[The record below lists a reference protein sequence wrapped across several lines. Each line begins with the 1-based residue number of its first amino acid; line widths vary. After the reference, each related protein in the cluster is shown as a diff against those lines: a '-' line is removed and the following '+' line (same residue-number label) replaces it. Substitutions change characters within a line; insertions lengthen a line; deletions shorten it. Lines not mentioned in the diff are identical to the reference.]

1 VANPLD
7 PTFAEYGTDPDRY
20 QTKFLALC
28 TRKAEE
34 RLRRSCPNDAEDLA
48 QQVVIEV
55 WRTLDKF
62 NPAKG
67 SFTTWFNLIVR
78 SVRDTHLGG
87 KYREAEV
94 IDVYSEVNNAG
105 DVCNG
110 DDSTDEDS
118 AAVRTKSSSHAVN
131 EPNLSGIDL
140 QKLTQL
146 KDVDSRLVGLL
157 SAGASLAE
165 CQRTLNTT
173 RAKIRTQVAH
183 LKNEL
188 SHLHIAQK

>member
-1 VANPLD
+1 MADINLAY
-7 PTFAEYGTDPDRY
+7 AEYIADPAGNES
-20 QTKFLALC
+20 KFLDLC

-34 RLRRSCPNDAEDLA
+34 RLRSSCPNDAEDLA

-67 SFTTWFNLIVR
+67 AFTTWFNLIAR
-78 SVRDTHLGG
+78 SIRNEHLAGA
-87 KYREAEV
+87 YREAEV

-105 DVCNG
+105 DVCDG
-110 DDSTDEDS
+110 DDASEDDS
-118 AAVRTKSSSHAVN
+118 AAVRTKSARVLV
-131 EPNLSGIDL
+131 EPNLNAIDL
-140 QKLTQL
+140 QKMTQL
-146 KDVDSRLVGLL
+146 PDVDQRLVVLL
-157 SAGASLAE
+157 ASGYTLAQ

-173 RAKIRTQVAH
+173 RAKIRTHVAH
-183 LKNEL
+183 LKNAL